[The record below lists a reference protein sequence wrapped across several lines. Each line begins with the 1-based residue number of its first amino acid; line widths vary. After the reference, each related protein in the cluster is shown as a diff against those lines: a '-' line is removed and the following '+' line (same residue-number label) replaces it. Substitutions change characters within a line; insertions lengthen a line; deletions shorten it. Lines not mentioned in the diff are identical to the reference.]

1 MRKYS
6 NLLLSI
12 ILILV
17 LLNLG
22 LTGLVMLRQVTV
34 HASTMNDQTG
44 SLESSSAQA
53 LGEEVSNMYN
63 QQDHHGLYDLFHLQA
78 KKKISH
84 LQLQN
89 QLKNLFQLFG
99 KIEKSTFAR
108 AEKIGEKGDEL
119 YYNLF
124 FNIRVNDA
132 SKQFSKLTLVV
143 VKKHKKLSLYGI
155 RINANYS
162 LD

>member
-89 QLKNLFQLFG
+89 QLKKSF
-99 KIEKSTFAR
+99 STFW
-108 AEKIGEKGDEL
+108 
-119 YYNLF
+119 
-124 FNIRVNDA
+124 
-132 SKQFSKLTLVV
+132 
-143 VKKHKKLSLYGI
+143 
-155 RINANYS
+155 
-162 LD
+162 